1 MFSVLYHVHPCQSKH
16 KTFIIH
22 DLIWHRLPVID
33 LVHIYHQVLVQL
45 AWSLMMN
52 QVLYIRHIRHILL
65 ILPIII
71 HQHLIHLLLNHKLPV
86 MINIKHHSLL
96 SILWI
101 LCLIDNM
108 SLIYSNGYFVDDPI
122 TLFPSHIC
130 TFIINTFVHV
140 ISFSLHPL
148 LACVS
153 FCSLSLSLFNV
164 FSLHFSSWIP
174 ACHFICPTKPH
185 LVSMAHFEP
194 HQWIV

>member
-1 MFSVLYHVHPCQSKH
+1 
-16 KTFIIH
+16 
-22 DLIWHRLPVID
+22 
-33 LVHIYHQVLVQL
+33 
-45 AWSLMMN
+45 MN

-140 ISFSLHPL
+140 ISFSLHPCL
-148 LACVS
+148 RVYLFV
-153 FCSLSLSLFNV
+153 LSLSSMY
-164 FSLHFSSWIP
+164 SLSTFHLESPLVTLYVPPNPHF
-174 ACHFICPTKPH
+174 
-185 LVSMAHFEP
+185 VSMAHFEP